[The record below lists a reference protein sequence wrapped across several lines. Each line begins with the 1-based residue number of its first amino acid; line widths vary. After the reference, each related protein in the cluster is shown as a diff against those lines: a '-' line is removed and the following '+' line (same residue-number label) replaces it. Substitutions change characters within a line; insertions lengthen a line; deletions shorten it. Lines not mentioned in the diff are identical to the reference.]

1 MHSEWGQ
8 SELKFIFLLQMRLS
22 VVYNQC
28 ILLIFVGFL
37 FIWLEELLSNFYVQ
51 ITFRSKL
58 LVMVSGKVEPM
69 LWCTEA

>member
-8 SELKFIFLLQMRLS
+8 SEIKFIFHLQMSLS

-69 LWCTEA
+69 PWCTEA